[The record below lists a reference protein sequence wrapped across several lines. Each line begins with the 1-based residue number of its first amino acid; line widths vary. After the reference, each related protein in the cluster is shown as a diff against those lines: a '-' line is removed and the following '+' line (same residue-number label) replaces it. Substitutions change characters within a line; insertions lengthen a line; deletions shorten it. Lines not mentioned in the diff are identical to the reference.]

1 MWLRIERSPEEYPMR
16 ATDQWLSIPLAVLV
30 IATTSPAWSREKPIR
45 HHRTAVSQRVQSDPT
60 ASQKE
65 PFTAEE
71 KRRFQAPTGH
81 EVDRW

>member
-1 MWLRIERSPEEYPMR
+1 MR
-16 ATDQWLSIPLAVLV
+16 AADRWLSIPIAVLV
-30 IATTSPAWSREKPIR
+30 IATTTSPTWSREKQAR
-45 HHRTAVSQRVQSDPT
+45 HHARVPISQRIQSGAA

>member
-1 MWLRIERSPEEYPMR
+1 MAI
-16 ATDQWLSIPLAVLV
+16 LV
-30 IATTSPAWSREKPIR
+30 IAMASPAWSREKPAR
-45 HHRTAVSQRVQSDPT
+45 HHARAAASQGVQSGST
-60 ASQKE
+60 TSQKE